1 MPDRRGRSRILSGAC
16 WCLLILCV
24 SGCVYLAQP
33 EDAVVSQAQAPDP
46 QSRIGQLLGGG
57 RGVPARGLL
66 VEASDLALT
75 ARIDMIDA
83 ADATIDA
90 QYFIWQNDPTGV
102 LVIQKL
108 LDAADR
114 GVRVRALLD
123 DVQLTGFVDRLNALD
138 DHPNI
143 EIRIFNPFS
152 VRFRYPLG
160 FIRIAE
166 FAIDGARLNHRMH
179 NKLMVADNQLA
190 ILGGRNIGDDYFGR
204 NPKRNFVDTDILL
217 SGDIVPE
224 LSRGFDSYWN
234 SRWAYPVSAL
244 MEFSLLPVDLETIRQ
259 RIRDRLEEWPDL
271 ESLGREIAF
280 EDTLADLR
288 DAAALDWSTTV
299 VDDPEVGWFERPD
312 DIALDLT
319 ELALRAEREVLVVTP
334 YLIPTPN
341 AFKIGKELVDKGVRV
356 RIVTNSLGTNDVV
369 AAQAAYGRYRRR
381 ILDTG
386 VELYELRADAAL
398 PERGLSEEVCLHS
411 KYIIIDDEIVFVG
424 SLNLDPRSLYL
435 NTEVGVVLESRPLAA
450 TLRESFDLLA
460 HPDSSWRV
468 TTHENGFRWES
479 SAGTL
484 DRQPAKNGWQR
495 FRYWFLSLIPV
506 SSQL

>member
-1 MPDRRGRSRILSGAC
+1 M
-16 WCLLILCV
+16 
-24 SGCVYLAQP
+24 
-33 EDAVVSQAQAPDP
+33 VSQAQEPDP

-244 MEFSLLPVDLETIRQ
+244 MEFSLP
-259 RIRDRLEEWPDL
+259 
-271 ESLGREIAF
+271 
-280 EDTLADLR
+280 
-288 DAAALDWSTTV
+288 
-299 VDDPEVGWFERPD
+299 
-312 DIALDLT
+312 
-319 ELALRAEREVLVVTP
+319 
-334 YLIPTPN
+334 
-341 AFKIGKELVDKGVRV
+341 
-356 RIVTNSLGTNDVV
+356 
-369 AAQAAYGRYRRR
+369 
-381 ILDTG
+381 
-386 VELYELRADAAL
+386 
-398 PERGLSEEVCLHS
+398 
-411 KYIIIDDEIVFVG
+411 
-424 SLNLDPRSLYL
+424 
-435 NTEVGVVLESRPLAA
+435 
-450 TLRESFDLLA
+450 
-460 HPDSSWRV
+460 
-468 TTHENGFRWES
+468 
-479 SAGTL
+479 SA
-484 DRQPAKNGWQR
+484 
-495 FRYWFLSLIPV
+495 
-506 SSQL
+506 